1 MKKLYISLITS
12 LFVISSWAVAEEAEL
27 LDAYLEDLPSTSM
40 GASTGSGSA
49 QANQSV
55 IVGQP
60 VEIVVDE
67 NGVSREV
74 VQPQTVQYR
83 RIQSADGSEL
93 YEAVP
98 VAGSVTS
105 EPVTSQPVIMESST
119 GVVMAA
125 EVDVNSSVDAQEGM
139 QVIELEPVEEEYVVI
154 EAPDNSMD
162 QASAKRIE
170 PDRVNNQASIS
181 GHAFC
186 QQNPYARECLLS
198 KYLSLCKK
206 DPQSLDCKSELQKFD
221 NFCGTFPNAYKC
233 KKAKIAATCKENPGS
248 GECKTFTQRYC
259 QKFPKAIFCDYN

>member
-1 MKKLYISLITS
+1 MKKLYISLFSS
-12 LFVISSWAVAEEAEL
+12 LLVVSTWAIAEEAEL
-27 LDAYLEDLPSTSM
+27 LDAYLEDLPSTS
-40 GASTGSGSA
+40 STYQTDEA
-49 QANQSV
+49 V

-83 RIQSADGSEL
+83 RIKSADGTEV

-98 VAGSVTS
+98 VTGSVITQS
-105 EPVTSQPVIMESST
+105 SGGSSTSQ
-119 GVVMAA
+119 VMAT
-125 EVDVNSSVDAQEGM
+125 EVDVQSTEDM
-139 QVIELEPVEEEYVVI
+139 QVIELEPVQDEYVVI
-154 EAPDNSMD
+154 EAPANSVD
-162 QASAKRIE
+162 QTGVVNKGEIIHVPGQAS
-170 PDRVNNQASIS
+170 VS

-206 DPQSLDCKSELQKFD
+206 DPQSASCKSELQKFD

-233 KKAKIAATCKENPGS
+233 KKAKIAATCKENPES
-248 GECKTFTQRYC
+248 GACKTFSQRYC
-259 QKFPKAIFCDYN
+259 QKYPKAIFCNYN